1 MYLKNVD
8 KRKLIRTNYE
18 IFYDS
23 TILKTRYVGIL
34 IFHEIT
40 ILMMKN
46 VVLLGDFSQFWLKM
60 SWKNVIP

>member
-46 VVLLGDFSQFWLKM
+46 VVLLGDFSQF
-60 SWKNVIP
+60 